1 MVKRMVA
8 RSHDETY
15 FLEKGLGCK
24 NDESQRMRGSW
35 EDCIN
40 SLWKNLGAG
49 AVLENPESL
58 LPMSLGRDSD
68 R

>member
-1 MVKRMVA
+1 MVKRVIA

-35 EDCIN
+35 EDWYQ
-40 SLWKNLGAG
+40 SFVEEHGGG
-49 AVLENPESL
+49 AVLEPFTRKPFTHE
-58 LPMSLGRDSD
+58 PWQRW
-68 R
+68 